1 MTCQSALAVRNIY
14 IMKNLS
20 NLKKTA
26 PIFIA
31 DIGICTRDE
40 CAMVH
45 DAPGVVIVE
54 ILASEV
60 RSGIF

>member
-1 MTCQSALAVRNIY
+1 
-14 IMKNLS
+14 MKNLS